1 VSRPLL
7 RTRSLRTSALLVFLA
22 IVASPLVFVLVS
34 NGVESFFVGRTLE
47 RAVAVR
53 DEAAA
58 ELRAL
63 PSGADV
69 RTASA
74 AIDALALQRDQRI
87 RVVTTDGVVAVDC
100 DHLVGHGWLFG
111 LGDLVYGPDRVPVL
125 TDIDGTRGPLAS
137 RGEVV
142 DAFARG
148 HAERCVDSARGNLE
162 VCDAAATVSLANGG
176 DVVVHVEGSSRRA
189 LGALYASRRQLLK
202 LTFFVLALALV
213 LWWWMGRRM
222 VQPVEALRDDMLAR
236 ARAVAP
242 RAEELSTRGRRDE
255 IGHLEAAFDAL
266 MTALAERSR
275 ANEAFVADL
284 AHELKNPVASVR
296 ACAERLVAEE
306 AIDPAR
312 AHRLGEALRTSAGR
326 LDALATQFLELAR
339 AEGGLPGEKREPMD
353 LGALARGLGRTA
365 AEATGASIDVS
376 VDDGE
381 AVVTTGVASR
391 MESLLRN
398 LIDNATSF
406 AGEAGHVRIEVRRA
420 EGEAVV
426 IVSDDGPGIAAEDL
440 PRVFDRFFTTR
451 GDRRGTGLGLALARA
466 VVEAHA
472 GTIRAESPVGG
483 GARFVVRLPR
493 TFTPL

>member
-1 VSRPLL
+1 
-7 RTRSLRTSALLVFLA
+7 LRTSALLVFVA

-47 RAVAVR
+47 RAVVVR

-58 ELRAL
+58 DLRAL
-63 PSGADV
+63 PPSADADA
-69 RTASA
+69 ASD
-74 AIDALALQRDQRI
+74 AIDALAVRRDQRI
-87 RVVTTDGVVAVDC
+87 RVVTPEGGIAVDR
-100 DHLVGHGWLFG
+100 DHLVGQGWLFG

-125 TDIDGTRGPLAS
+125 TDLDDTRGPLAS
-137 RGEVV
+137 RSEVL
-142 DAFARG
+142 DALARG

-162 VCDAAATVSLANGG
+162 VCDAAASVALASGRV
-176 DVVVHVEGSSRRA
+176 VVVHVEGSSRRA

-222 VQPVEALRDDMLAR
+222 VRPVEALRDDMLAR

-242 RAEELSTRGRRDE
+242 RAEELGTSGRRDE
-255 IGHLEAAFDAL
+255 IGDLEAAFAAL
-266 MTALAERSR
+266 MKALAERSR

-296 ACAERLVAEE
+296 VCAERLIADD
-306 AIDPAR
+306 AIDAAR
-312 AHRLGEALRTSAGR
+312 AHRLGEALRASAAR

-339 AEGGLPGEKREPMD
+339 AEGGLPGEKREAVD
-353 LGALARGLGRTA
+353 LGALVRGLAQNA
-365 AEATGASIDVS
+365 AETSGASIDVV

-381 AVVTTGVASR
+381 AIVVRGVASR
-391 MESLLRN
+391 IESLLRN
-398 LIDNATSF
+398 LVDNATSF
-406 AGEAGHVRIEVRRA
+406 AGDAGHVHVEVRRA
-420 EGEAVV
+420 EGEALVV
-426 IVSDDGPGIAAEDL
+426 VSDDGPGIAAEDL
-440 PRVFDRFFTTR
+440 SRIFDRFFTTR

-466 VVEAHA
+466 VVEAHE
-472 GTIRAESPVGG
+472 GTLRAESPEGG

-493 TFTPL
+493 VFTPL